1 MTPASFLQA
10 LKDSLGGNCR
20 TTMVATIAS
29 EQQQIDESISTCRF
43 AERVAMVRNVV
54 AVNEEVDPTLVIR
67 RLKAE
72 IRDLKEEV
80 RLLRGED
87 EQRGALTPDEISRLQ
102 KQVMDVIVAELLSL
116 KTSIK
121 VSI

>member
-1 MTPASFLQA
+1 
-10 LKDSLGGNCR
+10 
-20 TTMVATIAS
+20 MVATISS
-29 EQQQIDESISTCRF
+29 EQLQMDESISTCRF
-43 AERVAMVRNVV
+43 AERVAMVRNTV

-87 EQRGALTPDEISRLQ
+87 EQRGPLTPDEIGRLQ
-102 KQVMDVIVAELLSL
+102 KQVQW
-116 KTSIK
+116 
-121 VSI
+121 VSCCA

>member
-1 MTPASFLQA
+1 
-10 LKDSLGGNCR
+10 
-20 TTMVATIAS
+20 MVATIAS

-67 RLKAE
+67 RLKTE

-102 KQVMDVIVAELLSL
+102 KQVIDDCLWLEHKSSTLECQQYLAHHSPFAD
-116 KTSIK
+116 
-121 VSI
+121 

>member
-1 MTPASFLQA
+1 
-10 LKDSLGGNCR
+10 
-20 TTMVATIAS
+20 MVATISS
-29 EQQQIDESISTCRF
+29 EQLQMDESISTCRF
-43 AERVAMVRNVV
+43 AERVAMVRNTV

-87 EQRGALTPDEISRLQ
+87 EQRGPLTPDEIGRLQ
-102 KQVMDVIVAELLSL
+102 KQVWV
-116 KTSIK
+116 
-121 VSI
+121 

>member
-1 MTPASFLQA
+1 
-10 LKDSLGGNCR
+10 
-20 TTMVATIAS
+20 MVATIAS

-87 EQRGALTPDEISRLQ
+87 EQRGALTPDEINRLQ
-102 KQVMDVIVAELLSL
+102 KQVMLLRPLDVYRNV
-116 KTSIK
+116 
-121 VSI
+121 

>member
-1 MTPASFLQA
+1 
-10 LKDSLGGNCR
+10 
-20 TTMVATIAS
+20 MVATISS
-29 EQQQIDESISTCRF
+29 EQLQMDESISTCRF
-43 AERVAMVRNVV
+43 AERVAMVRNTV

-87 EQRGALTPDEISRLQ
+87 EQRGPLTPDEIGRLQ
-102 KQVMDVIVAELLSL
+102 KQV
-116 KTSIK
+116 
-121 VSI
+121 

>member
-1 MTPASFLQA
+1 M
-10 LKDSLGGNCR
+10 KDSLGGNCR

-29 EQQQIDESISTCRF
+29 EQLQIDESISTCRF

-67 RLKAE
+67 RLKVE

-87 EQRGALTPDEISRLQ
+87 EQRGALTPDEIIRLQ
-102 KQVMDVIVAELLSL
+102 KQVM
-116 KTSIK
+116 KM
-121 VSI
+121 